1 MRLFISGI
9 TVSPTTINQGFT
21 SISSNNQIANNLEL
35 ENLAMSSCL
44 RKKFNIN
51 LNNVNV
57 FIGFLNKII

>member
-1 MRLFISGI
+1 MRSYISGI
-9 TVSPTTINQGFT
+9 TVSPTTIIQGLT